1 MRAKRRCMHG
11 KRLRR
16 SPMRNEPELIE
27 YKPKGPKTGIAPTT
41 GGLGLFIYTAKKAFE
56 GYGKTNP
63 DIIKG
68 AKMMPGKI

>member
-11 KRLRR
+11 KRLKR
-16 SPMRNEPELIE
+16 SPIKNELELVE
-27 YKPKGPKTGIAPTT
+27 YKPKGPKTGDAPTT
-41 GGLGLFIYTAKKAFE
+41 GGVGLTLWAAKKTFE